1 MVDMS
6 AQADWETSK
15 KLLSELDEIESQ
27 LAVVRRCVLEQEVT
41 AYEFHIYFRLYGP
54 DGEEL

>member
-1 MVDMS
+1 MS
-6 AQADWETSK
+6 KQADLETSK

>member
-1 MVDMS
+1 MS
-6 AQADWETSK
+6 KQADLETRK

-27 LAVVRRCVLEQEVT
+27 LADVRRCVLEQEVT